1 MKTELLF
8 PELSYRIIN
17 CAFNVHNELGGGL
30 PEAVYQSALEHEFE
44 LQKIPFVEQQ
54 FSNVIYK
61 GKKIKR
67 NFSDILVDDQIIVE
81 LKSYYRIIGNDYKQ
95 VKKDLVSVDKKL
107 GIILHFGRQFLTHKR
122 VLNLY

>member
-1 MKTELLF
+1 MALELLF

-30 PEAVYQSALEHEFE
+30 PEAVYQKALQHEFE
-44 LQKIPFVEQQ
+44 LQNIEFKEQH
-54 FSNVIYK
+54 FSNVLYK
-61 GKKIKR
+61 GKKIMR
-67 NFSDILVDDQIIVE
+67 NYSDFLVHEQIIVE
-81 LKSYYRIIGNDYKQ
+81 LKSTYRIIGSDYNQ
-95 VKKDLVSVDKKL
+95 VKKDLISVNKQL